1 MAEKELSSS
10 SNTIPS
16 TARIEAVIRMLTVL
30 IKIGKILPWI
40 VLAFAGVNLAL
51 AILYLTRW
59 NGIVGVIINLVFATA
74 GFVFF
79 GQLIKRRK
87 IHRYNYQ
94 YRTTTTTDQHS
105 RLVKVDEERNVD
117 AELTKGR

>member
-30 IKIGKILPWI
+30 IKIGRLLPWI

-94 YRTTTTTDQHS
+94 YRTTTTDQHS
-105 RLVKVDEERNVD
+105 RVVNADEERNVD

>member
-30 IKIGKILPWI
+30 IKIGKLLPWI
-40 VLAFAGVNLAL
+40 VLAFAGVNMAL
-51 AILYLTRW
+51 AVLYLTRW

-79 GQLIKRRK
+79 AQLIKRRK

-94 YRTTTTTDQHS
+94 YRTKTDQRS
-105 RLVKVDEERNVD
+105 RVVNVDEERNVD
-117 AELTKGR
+117 TELTKGR

>member
-30 IKIGKILPWI
+30 IKIGRLLPWI

-94 YRTTTTTDQHS
+94 YRTTTTDQHS
-105 RLVKVDEERNVD
+105 RVVNVDEERNVD